1 MRIANEFKE
10 IGTTSSVLN
19 NLSLNKLY
27 TLALAPEE
35 VKEELG
41 TTNSRVFDSVSINKC
56 ILPRYIRPI
65 ITKKTIHSSV
75 GAEEIKRRVLI
86 KLTTIHSKRF
96 FI

>member
-1 MRIANEFKE
+1 MKYDGSWIKWLEDSRVGFTDRMARKYMRIANEFKE

-41 TTNSRVFDSVSINKC
+41 IGDSRIFDD
-56 ILPRYIRPI
+56 LD
-65 ITKKTIHSSV
+65 
-75 GAEEIKRRVLI
+75 
-86 KLTTIHSKRF
+86 F
-96 FI
+96 FTP